1 MINKY
6 IKNYIKKH
14 ALEENPNECCGL
26 IFESDGIIKACRAKN
41 TSTDKKRSFAVDT
54 VDYYKA
60 SLLGDVQAI
69 YHSHSNGN
77 PDFSIKDKED
87 SLKHKINFVLYDIY
101 SNTFKLFDYQKNK
114 EEVLEIDFEWGKS
127 DCISLVQKYI
137 KKEKGY
143 DLILPEELN
152 SRDSK
157 WVNKNLNIVSKTF
170 DLNKD
175 AWAQVNLLSIQDLEN
190 CDILCFS
197 LKNNIDHFGIYT
209 SNGMFLHHPIG
220 KKPKSDNIKEYYNY
234 LTKVYRFKK

>member
-26 IFESDGIIKACRAKN
+26 IFESDGITKARRAKN

-101 SNTFKLFDYQKNK
+101 SNAFKLFDYQKNK

-137 KKEKGY
+137 KKEK
-143 DLILPEELN
+143 
-152 SRDSK
+152 S
-157 WVNKNLNIVSKTF
+157 
-170 DLNKD
+170 
-175 AWAQVNLLSIQDLEN
+175 
-190 CDILCFS
+190 
-197 LKNNIDHFGIYT
+197 
-209 SNGMFLHHPIG
+209 
-220 KKPKSDNIKEYYNY
+220 
-234 LTKVYRFKK
+234 